1 MDQIKFSVSILLRK
15 EGVGGQSGWVAQC
28 LEYDIAAQG
37 ETIAEAKTALEK
49 TFVGQIVV
57 DIAHNKQPL
66 EGIKKAPKEYW
77 NDFKKAEQLADNRR
91 PFYLPETIPPA
102 FVIQAVANDM
112 RVM

>member
-1 MDQIKFSVSILLRK
+1 MDKIEFNVSILLKK
-15 EGVGGQSGWVAQC
+15 EGMGDQSGWVAQC

-37 ETIAEAKTALEK
+37 KTIAAAKIAFEE
-49 TFVGQIVV
+49 TFVGQIMV
-57 DIAHNKQPL
+57 DIVHNKQPL
-66 EGIKKAPKEYW
+66 EGIQKAPKEYW
-77 NDFKKAEQLADNRR
+77 NEFKKGEQLADNRR